1 MFSARIRVEMDGK
14 RMEGIYVALYVCNC
28 VAASIYIYIY
38 MYGVYFTEL
47 IYVCN
52 VHSCVRA

>member
-38 MYGVYFTEL
+38 GVYFTEL
-47 IYVCN
+47 IYVC
-52 VHSCVRA
+52 SCVRA